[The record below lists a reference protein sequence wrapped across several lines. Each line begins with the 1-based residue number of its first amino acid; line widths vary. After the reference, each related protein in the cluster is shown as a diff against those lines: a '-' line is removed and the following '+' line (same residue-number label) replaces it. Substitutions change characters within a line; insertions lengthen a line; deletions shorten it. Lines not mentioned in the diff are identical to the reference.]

1 MVTPKRIGFVSTRLA
16 GTDGVSLET
25 EKWACVLE
33 REGHTCFYMAGEL
46 DTPEAASFLVPECHF
61 THPEILETYQ
71 GCFDRRTRDP
81 VVTKHI
87 EVLKHRLK
95 DALAEFVE
103 AFDLDL
109 LIPENALT
117 IPLNIPLGLAL
128 TEFAVETGIPMIAHH
143 HDFFWERKRFLQ
155 NACWDYLNKAF
166 PPHLPMIQHS
176 VINSSQDN
184 QVSLRTGIST
194 MIIPNVMEFEEPP
207 PKPDGYADDLR
218 DALGFSEGETFILQ
232 PTRVVQRKGI
242 ERAIELVH
250 RLNLP
255 AKLVISHASGD
266 EGDEY
271 SVRIREYSRIMGVE
285 TVSAAHVAS
294 ECRGTDANGQKQYT
308 LEDFYHVC
316 DFVTY
321 PSRIEG
327 FGNAFLEAIYYRR
340 PIMVNNYA
348 IFDSDIAPKGFQT
361 VEINEYV
368 TREKVEA
375 VRKLLLEPDAA
386 AAMVEHNYE
395 LGRRFFSFGVLAQ
408 KLNVMLATC
417 FGACEG

>member
-25 EKWACVLE
+25 EKWAIVLE
-33 REGHTCFYMAGEL
+33 RNGHTCTYMAGEL
-46 DTPEAASFLVPECHF
+46 DTPEERSFLVPECHF
-61 THPEILETYQ
+61 THPEVLETYH
-71 GCFDRRTRDP
+71 GCFGRRTRDP
-81 VVTKHI
+81 GVTRQI
-87 EVLKHRLK
+87 EALKHRLK
-95 DALAEFVE
+95 DALVEFMDRFE
-103 AFDLDL
+103 LDL

-128 TEFAVETGIPMIAHH
+128 TECAAETGMPMIAHH

-166 PPHLPMIQHS
+166 PPHLPMIQHT

-194 MIIPNVMEFEEPP
+194 MIIPNVMDFEVPP
-207 PKPDGYADDLR
+207 PCPDGYADDLR
-218 DALGFSEGETFILQ
+218 DALGFADGEAFILQ

-242 ERAIELVH
+242 ERAVELVH
-250 RLNLP
+250 RLGLP

-271 SVRIREYSRIMGVE
+271 AVRIREYSRIMGVE
-285 TVSAAHVAS
+285 TVSAAHLVG
-294 ECRGTDANGQKQYT
+294 ETRGTDASGRKLYT

-340 PIMVNNYA
+340 PVLVNNYA
-348 IFDSDIAPKGFQT
+348 IFDSDIAPKGFRT

-368 TREKVEA
+368 TKEDVEQ
-375 VRKLLLEPDAA
+375 VRTLLRDPDAV
-386 AAMVEHNYE
+386 AAMVDHNYD
-395 LGRRFFSFGVLAQ
+395 LGRRFFSFDVLAQ
-408 KLNVMLATC
+408 KLNVMLAGC
-417 FGACEG
+417 FGA